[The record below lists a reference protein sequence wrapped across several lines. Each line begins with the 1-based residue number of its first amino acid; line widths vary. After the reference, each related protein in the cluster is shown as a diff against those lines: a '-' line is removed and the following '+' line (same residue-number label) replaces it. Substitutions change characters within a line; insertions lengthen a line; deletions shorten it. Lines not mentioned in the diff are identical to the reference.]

1 MYNVKCTMYNGRK
14 SSVFSLFSVTLWL
27 IFFVFAGNSYSQSI
41 DSLISEMVNN
51 NSQLQAYQYKIKSAE
66 LNARSVNNLPPP
78 TIGIE
83 FSQVPIKEINIWN
96 KALSQNFF
104 ISQMFPI
111 GGKPSAMYDAELKKS
126 DIAKDEYNTLKISL
140 IYKLKS
146 MYYKIGTMEEK
157 LKVMNRYKE
166 ILEQLY
172 QSALVRFETGLV
184 KQSDLLMIKS
194 DVELYSLNIESM
206 QTELNSDYLM
216 INYVLGRNDSSE
228 KIRIDFNQL
237 TDADLA
243 KAKEMINNFTYSSPV
258 LNRMKNMQ
266 SMTELEVRANNKEL
280 IPDLM
285 LQGMIMRMPRGMI
298 LTSQSNLHMAGEEN
312 KVEVMYGLMASVTLP
327 FAPWSSG
334 KYSYKEE
341 ELQVKALEI
350 ESERMNMESEINAEL
365 NSKLLKLQFAFRQ
378 NEVLTNVRDK
388 YFFNSFDALLS
399 EFMSSGTGL
408 DKYFSNINMTL
419 MNLMD
424 SYDSYYQSLLSL
436 AEIEFLTGYYAEELK

>member
-1 MYNVKCTMYNGRK
+1 MEDVRWKMVDVLKN
-14 SSVFSLFSVTLWL
+14 SVFTVTLWL
-27 IFFVFAGNSYSQSI
+27 IFFSSINITYSQAI

-51 NSQLQAYQYKIKSAE
+51 NSQLHAYQYKIKSAE
-66 LNARSVNNLPPP
+66 LNAKSVNNLPPP
-78 TIGIE
+78 TIGVE
-83 FSQVPIKEINIWN
+83 FAQVPIEEINIWD

-126 DIAKDEYNTLKISL
+126 DLAKDEYNTLKISL

-146 MYYKIGTMEEK
+146 MYYSIGTMQEK

-172 QSALVRFETGLV
+172 QSALIKFETGYL

-194 DVELYSLNIESM
+194 DVELYSLKIESM
-206 QTELNSDYLM
+206 RTELNSDYLM
-216 INYVLGRNDSSE
+216 INYLLGRNSTSE
-228 KIRIDFNQL
+228 KVRIEFNQL
-237 TDADLA
+237 TDADLV

-266 SMTELEVRANNKEL
+266 SMTELEINANNKEL

-285 LQGMIMRMPRGMI
+285 LQGMIMRMPRGML
-298 LTSQSNLHMAGEEN
+298 LTSQSDLHMAGSEN
-312 KVEVMYGLMASVTLP
+312 KVEVMYGLMASITLP

-334 KYSYKEE
+334 KYSYRVE
-341 ELQVKALEI
+341 ELKVKIMEI
-350 ESERMNMESEINAEL
+350 ESERINMEKEINADL
-365 NSKLLKLQFAFRQ
+365 NSRLLKLQFAMRQ
-378 NEVLTNVRDK
+378 NGILKNVRDN
-388 YFFNSFDALLS
+388 YFLNSFDALLS

-408 DKYFSNINMTL
+408 DKYISNINMTL

-424 SYDSYYQSLLSL
+424 NYDSYYQSLLSL
-436 AEIEFLTGYYAEELK
+436 AEIEFLTGYYTEEIK